1 MQRQIIERALEI
13 SRKRRQYLD
22 AMRKAIRTG
31 DKDSVFEL
39 ARKLT
44 GLSDEDVIELIRVST
59 EQQAGEDRAGIPA
72 QRDINRRTAHTYGL
86 TIVKRIE
93 IVDVSGS
100 AVLSSPQ
107 MQGLLRLMESPEIH
121 GVVTKEFSRLMR
133 PEKFTD
139 YALLQQFIDTA
150 TVLYLP
156 DGPIDLASKSGRL
169 LGTIRAALAG
179 LERREIIERLNDA
192 KESMRRVGKHPG
204 GESTLPYGVTYSP
217 KAGWSYTA
225 DAEKVRTAFR
235 LFLSGETSYMVLSQ
249 KLHIPRT
256 NVRFILE
263 NPIYTGW
270 RVYREKRDPSAIGYV
285 SRPGGQQ
292 GYRRKIQ
299 RSPDEV
305 IRVRVLDAMVSEADF
320 NRAQHIIGLKKQ
332 KHWRSYAE
340 APNRYTYNGFL
351 TCADCASLLYT
362 HTSKDEFYVC
372 KSRNTREARLRAT
385 RGLVP
390 CSNPYMLR
398 KKLEPKIDFLL
409 GQKLREPEFLSCVVD
424 DFNAGIQNSAGAA
437 DAGRIVIGGK
447 LADLEAK
454 RQRILEAFFDGAIDK
469 QERDSRIAQ
478 LDMELSA
485 FRQILLDSSSA
496 VSEVRTE
503 ADFEEVLEPLAEW
516 EFLERDDKRALLA
529 ALCPEIRVERYVV
542 KSLMLNLVAEGR
554 NEVSRNPTAGA
565 SPPGRCAEIPA
576 AHPGIARRCAPT
588 KLPRAAAPRR
598 PRSARHR

>member
-1 MQRQIIERALEI
+1 MK
-13 SRKRRQYLD
+13 S
-22 AMRKAIRTG
+22 
-31 DKDSVFEL
+31 
-39 ARKLT
+39 
-44 GLSDEDVIELIRVST
+44 VIELIRVST

-72 QRDINRRTAHTYGL
+72 QREINRRTARTHGL
-86 TIVKRIE
+86 TIVKSIE
-93 IVDVSGS
+93 IVDVSGT

-107 MQGLLRLMESPEIH
+107 MQELLRLMEAPEIH

-139 YALLQQFIDTA
+139 YALLQQFIDTR

-179 LERREIIERLNDA
+179 MERGEIIERMNDA
-192 KESMRRVGKHPG
+192 KESMRRAGKHPG
-204 GESTLPYGVTYSP
+204 GESSLPYGVAYSP
-217 KAGWSYTA
+217 RAGWSYTA
-225 DAEKVRTAFR
+225 DAEKVRTVFR
-235 LFLSGETSYMVLSQ
+235 LFLSGETSYTVLSQ
-249 KLHIPRT
+249 RLNIPRT

-270 RVYREKRDPSAIGYV
+270 RVYRERRDPSNLGYV
-285 SRPGGQQ
+285 SRPGGRQ
-292 GYRRKIQ
+292 GYRRKIE
-299 RSPDEV
+299 RAPDEV
-305 IRVRVLDAMVSEADF
+305 IRVRVLDPIVSEADF
-320 NRAQHIIGLKKQ
+320 NRVQHIISLKKEM
-332 KHWRSYAE
+332 HWRSYAE

-351 TCADCASLLYT
+351 TCGDCASLLYT
-362 HTSKDEFYVC
+362 HTAKDEFYVC

-390 CSNPYMLR
+390 CSNRYMLR

-409 GQKLREPEFLSCVVD
+409 GEKLREPEFLSRVVD
-424 DFNAGIQNSAGAA
+424 EFNAGIRNAVSAAA
-437 DAGRIVIGGK
+437 TERTAVSRK
-447 LADLEAK
+447 LANLEAK

-469 QERDSRIAQ
+469 QERDSRIAH
-478 LDMELSA
+478 LDRELSS
-485 FRQILLDSSSA
+485 FRQILLDSTPA
-496 VSEVRTE
+496 VLAPRDD
-503 ADFEEVLEPLAEW
+503 ADFEEILEPFAEW
-516 EFLERDDKRALLA
+516 EFLEREDKRALLA

-542 KSLMLNLVAEGR
+542 KSLMLNLAAEVR

>member
-1 MQRQIIERALEI
+1 MKSI
-13 SRKRRQYLD
+13 
-22 AMRKAIRTG
+22 
-31 DKDSVFEL
+31 
-39 ARKLT
+39 
-44 GLSDEDVIELIRVST
+44 IELIRVST

-72 QRDINRRTAHTYGL
+72 QREANRRTAQTYGL
-86 TIVKRIE
+86 TIVRSIE
-93 IVDVSGS
+93 IVDVSGA

-107 MQGLLRLMESPEIH
+107 MQELLRMMESPEIH

-139 YALLQQFIDTA
+139 YALLQQFIDTG

-179 LERREIIERLNDA
+179 LERREIIERMNDA
-192 KESMRRVGKHPG
+192 KESMRRAGKHPG
-204 GESTLPYGVTYSP
+204 GESSLPYGVTYSP

-235 LFLSGETSYMVLSQ
+235 LFLSGETSYTVLSQ

-285 SRPGGQQ
+285 SRPGGRQ
-292 GYRRKIQ
+292 GYRRKIE
-299 RSPDEV
+299 RAPDEV
-305 IRVRVLDAMVSEADF
+305 IRVRVLDAIVSEEDF
-320 NRAQHIIGLKKQ
+320 NRVQQIIGLKKE
-332 KHWRSYAE
+332 KHWRSHAE
-340 APNRYTYNGFL
+340 TPNRYTYNGFL
-351 TCADCASLLYT
+351 VCGDCASLLYT
-362 HTSKDEFYVC
+362 HTSKEEFYVC
-372 KSRNTREARLRAT
+372 KSRNTREARLRAA

-409 GQKLREPEFLSCVVD
+409 GEKLCEPEFLSRVVEE
-424 DFNAGIQNSAGAA
+424 FNAGIQNSVSTAA
-437 DAGRIVIGGK
+437 TERTVVSKK
-447 LADLEAK
+447 LANLEAK

-469 QERDSRIAQ
+469 QERDSRIAH

-485 FRQILLDSSSA
+485 FRRILLDSTPA
-496 VSEVRTE
+496 LLEVRTE
-503 ADFEEVLEPLAEW
+503 TDFEEILEPFAEW
-516 EFLERDDKRALLA
+516 EFLERDDKRTLLA
-529 ALCPEIRVERYVV
+529 TLCPEIRVEQYVV
-542 KSLMLNLVAEGR
+542 KSLMLNLLAEGR
-554 NEVSRNPTAGA
+554 NEVSQNQAAAA
-565 SPPGRCAEIPA
+565 SPPARCAEIPA
-576 AHPGIARRCAPT
+576 IHPETVRRCAPA
-588 KLPRAAAPRR
+588 KLLPAAARR
-598 PRSARHR
+598 LRRSNRHR